1 MAKLGDRM
9 SREPE
14 RDYYPRY
21 IGLAPRQAR
30 MASGKVYEILVIGRT
45 APGVAAKLS
54 AVMADNKVNL
64 YPSGG
69 YYAHEPGKFVWTTFA
84 DLSASKAAIESVT
97 ADLETFDFVEKVESK
112 KISDVVFDQYL
123 FPVLAGNDS
132 RVIVFRLQPLLAVE
146 RKLMDTFGSGGASIM
161 FEEGKSYALATLRE
175 YDAML
180 PRASPEL
187 LLKNVVAGLRT
198 TGWGLFTFDVS
209 RLLIDGTAEVTIREP
224 PIAVDPDFHD
234 SPFTNGMVAGIIERI
249 CGERMSVKSSR
260 YDGSKKMLTL
270 TLISIESL
278 LEHGTPSRIG

>member
-1 MAKLGDRM
+1 M

-14 RDYYPRY
+14 RHYYPRY

-30 MASGKVYEILVIGRT
+30 MASGKVYEILVAGRT

-54 AVMADNKVNL
+54 AVMADDNVNL
-64 YPSGG
+64 HPSGG
-69 YYAHEPGKFVWTTFA
+69 YYSHEPGKFVWTTFA
-84 DLSASKAAIESVT
+84 DLSASMSAIESVK
-97 ADLETFDFVEKVESK
+97 AHLEMLDFVDKVESNRM
-112 KISDVVFDQYL
+112 SDVVFDQYL
-123 FPVLAGNDS
+123 FPVMAGNDS

-209 RLLIDGTAEVTIREP
+209 ALLIDGTAEVTIREP

-249 CGERMSVKSSR
+249 CSQRMSIKSSR
-260 YDGSKKMLTL
+260 YDASKRTLTL
-270 TLISIESL
+270 TLNSVEPL
-278 LEHGTPSRIG
+278 LEQGTASKIG